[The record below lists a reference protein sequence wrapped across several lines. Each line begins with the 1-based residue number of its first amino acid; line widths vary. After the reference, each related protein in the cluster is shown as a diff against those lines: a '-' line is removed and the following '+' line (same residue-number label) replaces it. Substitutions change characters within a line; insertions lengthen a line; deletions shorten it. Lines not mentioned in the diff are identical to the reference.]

1 MRHGIK
7 GKKLNVTAA
16 HRRAMFRNMSVSII
30 MHEQIKTTL
39 AKAKAIRPVLEK
51 LVTKAKRGQ
60 NDLSTRRYLLS
71 SLCGDD
77 IAVNKLLNVIAQRYK
92 DRPGGYLRIVKA
104 GFRFGDMAEVAY
116 IEFVDRDLSAKGFGA
131 QNAKEH
137 DDSHDHDHHHH
148 HDAEHHHE
156 AHAPE
161 KVEKV
166 SKAKKT
172 HTTEKQSAKIKQVSE
187 GKVKATGSKPKGTI
201 VKAAG
206 RGGDK

>member
-1 MRHGIK
+1 MRHGVK

-39 AKAKAIRPVLEK
+39 AKARAIRPVLEK

-60 NDLSTRRYLLS
+60 GDLSTKRYLLS
-71 SLCGDD
+71 YLCGDEV
-77 IAVNKLLNVIAQRYK
+77 AVNKLLNVIAKRYEK
-92 DRPGGYLRIVKA
+92 RPGGYLRIVKA

-116 IEFVDRDLSAKGFGA
+116 IEFVDRDVSAKGFGSKE
-131 QNAKEH
+131 AKAHNNEH
-137 DDSHDHDHHHH
+137 EHHH
-148 HDAEHHHE
+148 HDDDHQHE
-156 AHAPE
+156 AQVKEE
-161 KVEKV
+161 KVT
-166 SKAKKT
+166 KAKKADSA
-172 HTTEKQSAKIKQVSE
+172 EKQSTQIKRVAE
-187 GKVKATGSKPKGTI
+187 GKAKATGSKPKGTI

>member
-1 MRHGIK
+1 MRHGVK

-39 AKAKAIRPVLEK
+39 AKARAIRPVLEK

-71 SLCGDD
+71 ALCSDEV
-77 IAVNKLLNVIAQRYK
+77 AVNKLLNVIAKRYEK
-92 DRPGGYLRIVKA
+92 RPGGYLRIVKA
-104 GFRFGDMAEVAY
+104 GSRFGDMAEVAY
-116 IEFVDRDLSAKGFGA
+116 IEFVDRDVSAKGYGA
-131 QNAKEH
+131 EKAKEH
-137 DDSHDHDHHHH
+137 DHSHEHHH
-148 HDAEHHHE
+148 HDEDHHHE
-156 AHAPE
+156 VPVKEE
-161 KVEKV
+161 KVT
-166 SKAKKT
+166 KAQKAEAA
-172 HTTEKQSAKIKQVSE
+172 EKQSTKIKKVAE